1 MYEPFT
7 RLCSLIK
14 CPEGYVDRILNQ
26 LRELGVVELLSEGDL
41 EFLGK
46 LRLLGKGR
54 SSFVFKCRVNN
65 PEGYY
70 ACKVRRHDSTRQSLG
85 NEALNLKLA
94 NGVGVGPLLIR
105 YTNDVLVM
113 EYARGV
119 RLDAYLSSASDQGI
133 RAVVRE
139 LLVQGFK
146 LDSIGLVHSEL
157 TRPHRHVIV
166 GDRVYI
172 IDFESASRATRSVTN
187 VTQLVN
193 ALILSGGST
202 QRRIREILNLTDA
215 DGLIRLLRVYKDDV
229 SRESLNAILR
239 LLGLAELS

>member
-1 MYEPFT
+1 MYETFT

-14 CPEGYVDRILNQ
+14 CPEGYVDGILNQ
-26 LRELGVVELLSEGDL
+26 LRELGVAELLSEGEL

-54 SSFVFKCRVNN
+54 SSFVFKCRVNDL
-65 PEGYY
+65 EGYY
-70 ACKVRRHDSTRQSLG
+70 ACKVRRHDAPRQSLS

-119 RLDAYLSSASDQGI
+119 RLDAYLSSASDQGV
-133 RAVVRE
+133 RTVVKE
-139 LLVQGFK
+139 LLIQGFK
-146 LDSIGLVHSEL
+146 LDLIGLVHREL

-166 GDRVYI
+166 GDRIYI
-172 IDFESASRATRSVTN
+172 IDFESASRDTKSVTN

-193 ALILSGGST
+193 ALVLSGGSV
-202 QRRIREILNLTDA
+202 QRRVREALNITDT
-215 DGLIRLLRVYKDDV
+215 DELVRLLRAYKGKV

-239 LLGLAELS
+239 FLRLVETP